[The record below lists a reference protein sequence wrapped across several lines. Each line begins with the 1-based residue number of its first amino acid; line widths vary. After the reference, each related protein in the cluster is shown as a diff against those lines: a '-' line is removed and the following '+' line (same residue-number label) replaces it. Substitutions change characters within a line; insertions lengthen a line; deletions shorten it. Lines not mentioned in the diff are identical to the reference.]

1 MGHPLWAINYFGQH
15 GGKKHKSL
23 TAIMELVYNGGALK
37 IEANRQSRTSQPLI
51 NVASATEDD
60 IVQALADTG
69 NTLSSIYHT
78 VGTISISQDAYFHSV
93 KHKINLAKWEE
104 KNGKM

>member
-1 MGHPLWAINYFGQH
+1 LAINYFGQH

-60 IVQALADTG
+60 IVQALANTG

-93 KHKINLAKWEE
+93 KHKLNLAKWEN